1 MSKKNTFTSNIE
13 EMMFGFGDAW
23 PPDKESVA
31 LVEAIAIEYIQNLTL
46 KAQEVAS
53 MTGKLDKECFL
64 YLVRKETAK
73 FSRVNQLLSA
83 HEELKQAQDM
93 QLSDEV
99 VPT

>member
-1 MSKKNTFTSNIE
+1 
-13 EMMFGFGDAW
+13 
-23 PPDKESVA
+23 
-31 LVEAIAIEYIQNLTL
+31 
-46 KAQEVAS
+46 

-64 YLVRKETAK
+64 YRVRKETAK